1 MTNDLD
7 DFMGGGGSS
16 VPAFKFDHIGATV
29 SGQILDG
36 TKLEDRRPDGTA
48 VTWDDGSPKHVW
60 VFQLDTTG
68 DGLADTSV
76 WVRGNMVKVLKEAMA
91 EAGLKPSDKPKI
103 TLKHHELGEARK
115 GYAAPKLYK
124 AKVEPAP
131 APAAA
136 IDDF

>member
-1 MTNDLD
+1 MNELD
-7 DFMGGGGSS
+7 DFMGGSGSS
-16 VPAFKFDHIGATV
+16 IPAFKFDHIGATV

-36 TKLEDRRPDGTA
+36 DKLNDKRPDGTP
-48 VTWDDGSPKHVW
+48 VTWDDGSPKFVY

-68 DGLADTSV
+68 DGVADTSV

-103 TLKHHELGEARK
+103 TIKHHELGEARK
-115 GYAAPKLYK
+115 GYSAPKLYK

-131 APAAA
+131 TPAAA

>member
-1 MTNDLD
+1 
-7 DFMGGGGSS
+7 MGGGGSS

-76 WVRGNMVKVLKEAMA
+76 WVRGNMVKVLKEAT
-91 EAGLKPSDKPKI
+91 EHQRRTSHSYSTEDQKI
-103 TLKHHELGEARK
+103 SW
-115 GYAAPKLYK
+115 
-124 AKVEPAP
+124 
-131 APAAA
+131 
-136 IDDF
+136 F